1 MIPASNSQ
9 YSKYKEQPI
18 QGLIELGYCLYPL
31 SGIPHSQHWDF
42 DDFNMRYQEDSDFQQ
57 WVHSL

>member
-9 YSKYKEQPI
+9 YTKYKEQPI
-18 QGLIELGYCLYPL
+18 GQLIELGYCLYPL
-31 SGIPHSQHWDF
+31 SGIPHSEHWAF
-42 DDFNMRYQEDSDFQQ
+42 DDFNMRYQEDSEFQS